1 MFPHNWMIFAFIL
14 RAEGR
19 EAQQWRYMRHYTEA
33 KLEACR
39 RRLQTQ
45 MERMPPHTHTH
56 TLRVEKMSFSLSKTF
71 AISHSG

>member
-19 EAQQWRYMRHYTEA
+19 EAQQWRYMRHYTEG

-45 MERMPPHTHTH
+45 MERMPPRTTD
-56 TLRVEKMSFSLSKTF
+56 TRTMRGENVILPV
-71 AISHSG
+71 